1 MTFIVFLINCLAFLF
16 LSTVMIVEF
25 EAFFIVIGG
34 MFTASFFVI
43 GYFRDMFL
51 GYIKALAAV
60 GVKML
65 MLCLCLGIM
74 KNIMTG
80 WIDMIAAR
88 LSSGEDVFSFLVPMA
103 CAILGF
109 YVIVKAVP
117 QFAASVMTGSVSGMD
132 GSMVRS
138 AAMAGYGLGATVV
151 NTGRFAA
158 QKVIGGTSAVIQ
170 AAQAYQYTSQ
180 AARDT
185 GSTSGEARAARA
197 KEAFKT
203 LMTGPRA
210 GGPHAAGDRIYS
222 DAQRGQQYA
231 DVRTNADTIS
241 APSSQAGAEHSTDT
255 GTSDGFVTIAGTKT
269 ANANEAA
276 NSDDSDS
283 WGTFASDRKPEKG
296 GKNA

>member
-1 MTFIVFLINCLAFLF
+1 MTLIVFLINCLFFLF

-43 GYFRDMFL
+43 RYFRDMFL
-51 GYIKALAAV
+51 SYIKALAAV

-80 WIDMIAAR
+80 WVDMIAAH
-88 LSSGEDVFSFLVPMA
+88 LSSGEGVFSFLVPMA

-109 YVIVKAVP
+109 YMIVKAVP
-117 QFAASVMTGSVSGMD
+117 QFAASVLTGSVSSMD
-132 GSMVRS
+132 GSMVKA
-138 AAMAGYGLGATVV
+138 AAMAGYGVAAAVV
-151 NTGRFAA
+151 NNSRFAA
-158 QKVIGGTSAVIQ
+158 QKLIGGTSTVIQ

-185 GSTSGEARAARA
+185 GSTPGEARAAGA
-197 KEAFKT
+197 YEAFST
-203 LMTGPRA
+203 VMTGPRTGGTRTA
-210 GGPHAAGDRIYS
+210 GERIYS

-231 DVRTNADTIS
+231 DVRAGANANTVS
-241 APSSQAGAEHSTDT
+241 APSSQAGAGEPTNS
-255 GTSDGFVTIAGTKT
+255 GSSDLRGV
-269 ANANEAA
+269 
-276 NSDDSDS
+276 
-283 WGTFASDRKPEKG
+283 FASDKKETGEKG
-296 GKNA
+296 